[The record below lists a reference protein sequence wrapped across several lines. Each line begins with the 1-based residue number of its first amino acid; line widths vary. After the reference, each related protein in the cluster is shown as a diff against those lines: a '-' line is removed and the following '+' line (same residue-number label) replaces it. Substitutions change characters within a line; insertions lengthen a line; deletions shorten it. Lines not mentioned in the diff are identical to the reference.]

1 MKQNQECIDAINI
14 LKGIAYSQLMVWVV
28 SDVAWRWKVGA
39 LPNQEYW
46 SPWGFWAA
54 WWERGWKSLWQWYDK
69 FLECASNC
77 HKPKIEWIPP
87 LPFRYPTLLHDRGEV
102 PNNNNWSFQWYITNG
117 QTDLLN
123 SMANSHGP
131 YQARL
136 TDELIKNFGE
146 REVSKML
153 EKEIEF
159 YRTIEQ
165 LKEDFIKKHG
175 YSFKNVIAMV
185 DREKTGRIESRK

>member
-1 MKQNQECIDAINI
+1 
-14 LKGIAYSQLMVWVV
+14 
-28 SDVAWRWKVGA
+28 
-39 LPNQEYW
+39 
-46 SPWGFWAA
+46 
-54 WWERGWKSLWQWYDK
+54 
-69 FLECASNC
+69 
-77 HKPKIEWIPP
+77 
-87 LPFRYPTLLHDRGEV
+87 
-102 PNNNNWSFQWYITNG
+102 
-117 QTDLLN
+117 
-123 SMANSHGP
+123 MANSHGP

-185 DREKTGRIESRK
+185 DREKTGRIQSRK